1 MLSFLPSSSQ
11 WVMPWCRC
19 GVLLVLCVCPLAC
32 ITMSPCPPGCCCPR
46 PGFLVLCES
55 LGLRSLPRSVP
66 LSTSALS
73 VARNQLCNVDH
84 LLRPFSGLQELSL
97 SHNLLARF
105 PRGLPPSLESLL
117 LQENRITYITSG
129 ALRQLGNLTRLD
141 LEDNRIRAIQPGA
154 LQGLSKLQV
163 LTLKGNRLTSLP
175 LNLPPSL
182 THLDLSAN
190 CISALDLPSLSALV
204 NLQVLKINSNC
215 LRSVPESAFDALPR
229 LRSVDLTNNLWVCEC
244 DILYLY
250 RWLLSGRLKMATD
263 LVCTEPVHLAHR
275 LLLNL
280 SVITICPR
288 VLKPKER
295 THRLQTSTAEPT
307 APAFK
312 CSSDKNFQNF
322 DSLSDGLLQQI
333 SKAKNIH
340 KDVSKSGVLLEHYS
354 LETLSY
360 EDCLTLNKT
369 QTVSPS
375 LLKTPTSLPAEDQKC
390 RDNVTGRYSQ
400 MNTTSA
406 EGTRSLLSTNR
417 DVPLPTP
424 NPRPFTP
431 QDSVVISLLAVL
443 CVLVAL
449 LMLAVSLILKKV
461 LRRQQRVAPLDGG
474 SGGWHQRTYTRWK
487 CFNCLIHSIREG
499 QSHKIFCIM
508 FLYVTFS
515 CWPSLYFHTESSR
528 KDQWLYIVK
537 PNKTSMPK
545 NIQIKHTS
553 TYNSSFIMHPLYVL
567 CKKKKNKDW
576 RVELV
581 CLKSKKKIWIALK
594 YSNCKISIN

>member
-1 MLSFLPSSSQ
+1 ML
-11 WVMPWCRC
+11 WCRC
-19 GVLLVLCVCPLAC
+19 GVLLVLCICPLASL
-32 ITMSPCPPGCCCPR
+32 IMSPCPPGCCCPR

-163 LTLKGNRLTSLP
+163 LTLKGNKLTSLP

-190 CISALDLPSLSALV
+190 CISVLDLPSLSALV

-215 LRSVPESAFDALPR
+215 LRSVPENAFDGLPR

-280 SVITICPR
+280 SVMTICPR
-288 VLKPKER
+288 VLKPNKR
-295 THRLQTSTAEPT
+295 TQQLDHDSALEILTAKATEPNLIEN
-307 APAFK
+307 K
-312 CSSDKNFQNF
+312 RYLGN
-322 DSLSDGLLQQI
+322 LSKQISEETTVGLLSQDAP
-333 SKAKNIH
+333 KTR
-340 KDVSKSGVLLEHYS
+340 VLLEHYS
-354 LETLSY
+354 LETLTY
-360 EDCLTLNKT
+360 EECLSVNKT
-369 QTVSPS
+369 QSVSPPHS
-375 LLKTPTSLPAEDQKC
+375 KTTYPLPDREEKC
-390 RDNVTGRYSQ
+390 GDNITCWYPET
-400 MNTTSA
+400 NATSA
-406 EGTRSLLSTNR
+406 EGTRSLFSTNR
-417 DVPLPTP
+417 DAPWPTP
-424 NPRPFTP
+424 DPRHHT
-431 QDSVVISLLAVL
+431 QDSAVVIALLAVL

-449 LMLAVSLILKKV
+449 LMLAVLLVLKKI
-461 LRRQQRVAPLDGG
+461 LLRQQRVAPLDAG
-474 SGGWHQRTYTRWK
+474 SGGWHQNKRSEND
-487 CFNCLIHSIREG
+487 FHHLIH
-499 QSHKIFCIM
+499 
-508 FLYVTFS
+508 
-515 CWPSLYFHTESSR
+515 
-528 KDQWLYIVK
+528 
-537 PNKTSMPK
+537 NKQ
-545 NIQIKHTS
+545 NLIQYS
-553 TYNSSFIMHPLYVL
+553 EL
-567 CKKKKNKDW
+567 C
-576 RVELV
+576 L
-581 CLKSKKKIWIALK
+581 CM
-594 YSNCKISIN
+594 CT

>member
-1 MLSFLPSSSQ
+1 
-11 WVMPWCRC
+11 
-19 GVLLVLCVCPLAC
+19 
-32 ITMSPCPPGCCCPR
+32 MSPCPPGCCCPH

-55 LGLRSLPRSVP
+55 LGLRSLPHSVP

-84 LLRPFSGLQELSL
+84 LLQPLSGLQELSL

-154 LQGLSKLQV
+154 LQGLGKLQV
-163 LTLKGNRLTSLP
+163 LTLKGNQLTSLP

-190 CISALDLPSLSALV
+190 CISALDLPSLSTLV

-215 LRSVPESAFDALPR
+215 LRSVPENTFDGLPR

-280 SVITICPR
+280 SVVAICPR
-288 VLKPKER
+288 VLMPNER

-307 APAFK
+307 APGFK
-312 CSSDKNFQNF
+312 SSLDKRRDFE
-322 DSLSDGLLQQI
+322 SLSDGLLQQI
-333 SKAKNIH
+333 SKAQNIH
-340 KDVSKSGVLLEHYS
+340 KDVSKSHVLLENYS

-360 EDCLTLNKT
+360 EDCLSLNKT

-375 LLKTPTSLPAEDQKC
+375 YLGTTSLPAEEQRC
-390 RDNVTGRYSQ
+390 RGNVTGRYPQ
-400 MNTTSA
+400 INATSA
-406 EGTRSLLSTNR
+406 EETQSLLSTNR
-417 DVPLPTP
+417 DAPLPTP
-424 NPRPFTP
+424 NPRLFTH
-431 QDSVVISLLAVL
+431 QDLVVISLLAVL

-449 LMLAVSLILKKV
+449 LMLAVLLVLKKV
-461 LRRQQRVAPLDGG
+461 LRRQQRVAPLDGVA
-474 SGGWHQRTYTRWK
+474 GG
-487 CFNCLIHSIREG
+487 
-499 QSHKIFCIM
+499 
-508 FLYVTFS
+508 
-515 CWPSLYFHTESSR
+515 
-528 KDQWLYIVK
+528 
-537 PNKTSMPK
+537 
-545 NIQIKHTS
+545 
-553 TYNSSFIMHPLYVL
+553 
-567 CKKKKNKDW
+567 
-576 RVELV
+576 
-581 CLKSKKKIWIALK
+581 
-594 YSNCKISIN
+594 

>member
-1 MLSFLPSSSQ
+1 ML
-11 WVMPWCRC
+11 WCRC

-32 ITMSPCPPGCCCPR
+32 LIMSPCPPGCCCPR

-55 LGLRSLPRSVP
+55 LGLQSLPRSVP

-154 LQGLSKLQV
+154 LQALNKLQV
-163 LTLKGNRLTSLP
+163 LTLKGNKLTSLP
-175 LNLPPSL
+175 LDLPPSL

-190 CISALDLPSLSALV
+190 CISVLDLPSLSALV

-215 LRSVPESAFDALPR
+215 LRSVPESAFDGLPR
-229 LRSVDLTNNLWVCEC
+229 LRSVDLNNNLWVCEC

-280 SVITICPR
+280 SVMAICPR
-288 VLKPKER
+288 VLNER
-295 THRLQTSTAEPT
+295 TLQLNL
-307 APAFK
+307 
-312 CSSDKNFQNF
+312 SSDLERKLETLTVEPRGPNSPENQR
-322 DSLSDGLLQQI
+322 LSKQISQETTAGLL
-333 SKAKNIH
+333 SKDAPKTRL
-340 KDVSKSGVLLEHYS
+340 LLEHYS
-354 LETLSY
+354 LESLTYEECLS
-360 EDCLTLNKT
+360 LNKT
-369 QTVSPS
+369 VSPPH
-375 LLKTPTSLPAEDQKC
+375 LKPTTSTPDVQQKC
-390 RDNVTGRYSQ
+390 RDNITSRYPQ
-400 MNTTSA
+400 INVTSA

-417 DVPLPTP
+417 DAPWPTP
-424 NPRPFTP
+424 DPRPHTQ
-431 QDSVVISLLAVL
+431 QDSAVVVSLLAVL

-449 LMLAVSLILKKV
+449 LMLAVLLVLKKV
-461 LRRQQRVAPLDGG
+461 LLRQQRVAPLDVG
-474 SGGWHQRTYTRWK
+474 SG
-487 CFNCLIHSIREG
+487 
-499 QSHKIFCIM
+499 
-508 FLYVTFS
+508 
-515 CWPSLYFHTESSR
+515 
-528 KDQWLYIVK
+528 
-537 PNKTSMPK
+537 
-545 NIQIKHTS
+545 
-553 TYNSSFIMHPLYVL
+553 
-567 CKKKKNKDW
+567 
-576 RVELV
+576 
-581 CLKSKKKIWIALK
+581 
-594 YSNCKISIN
+594 